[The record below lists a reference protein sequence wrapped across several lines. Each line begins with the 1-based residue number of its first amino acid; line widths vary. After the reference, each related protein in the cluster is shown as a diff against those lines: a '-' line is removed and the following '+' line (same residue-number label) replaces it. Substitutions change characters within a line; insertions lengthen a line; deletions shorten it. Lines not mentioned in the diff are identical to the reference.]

1 MAKTPHIVIAG
12 SGRVG
17 HRVAEH
23 FVDRGR
29 EVSVID
35 PDPDAVD
42 AIEDDRIAVR
52 RADATKPS
60 VLREAITDRTEVV
73 AALTDEEDT
82 NLVVCMAAKRFV
94 PEVRTVARIQDREGD
109 EYGEYVDEVYFPERA
124 GVRAAVNALTGS
136 DVRTIEEVTGE
147 LEVLDI
153 RIGYDAPA
161 ADSVVSEVLPEGSV
175 VIARTG
181 GHVAVQHS
189 TRLIGGRRYL
199 IAADRDV
206 VGEVIRLCR
215 GEPSEEAEPRTGAGE
230 GGYRY

>member
-1 MAKTPHIVIAG
+1 MAETPHVVIAG

-23 FVDRGR
+23 FADRGS
-29 EVSVID
+29 EVTVID

-42 AIEDDRIAVR
+42 AVEDARIDVR
-52 RADATKPS
+52 QADATKPS
-60 VLREAITDRTEVV
+60 VLRDAVTDRTAVV
-73 AALTDEEDT
+73 GALTDKEDT
-82 NLVVCMAAKRFV
+82 NLVVCMAAKRFA

-109 EYGEYVDEVYFPERA
+109 EYGEYVDEVYFPERTS
-124 GVRAAVNALTGS
+124 VRAAVNALTGS

-153 RIGYDAPA
+153 RIDYDAPA
-161 ADSVVSEVLPEGSV
+161 ADAVVSEVFPEGSV
-175 VIARTG
+175 VIAETD

-189 TRLIGGRRYL
+189 TQLVGGRRYL

-206 VGEVIRLCR
+206 VGTVIELCR
-215 GEPSEEAEPRTGAGE
+215 GESS
-230 GGYRY
+230 